1 MDPAYIVTL
10 WFSLGIFLHV
20 APKLQNLTAI
30 RNFVFVII
38 FSFFIGLLPDKNE
51 TQYDIHDHLIKY
63 FFICIALTFFSFRN
77 ALIPKV
83 NEHIVAVHSII
94 LWYAI
99 LFLIPERLVPGVIC
113 ISVIPTAI
121 VIHSIFERREL
132 DYTKQI
138 VLYFWNDLIYLM
150 LFFIQLD
157 QFTKIFPTFEVLVR
171 VPVLQIIMS
180 GMMFASIGLPIM
192 GLLFIIPIPGKRQ
205 SLSERMAEIREYMG
219 CVVKNFT
226 EENTTPAKVL
236 FMMMLSWGMLFLN
249 RIYPVVSEFTLINIL
264 ILSLPY
270 LIQPNGPDPVHT
282 RILTMEPL
290 EMSRTKEK
298 SL

>member
-1 MDPAYIVTL
+1 MDPAYIVTF

-20 APKLQNLTAI
+20 APKLQNLTAV
-30 RNFVFVII
+30 RNFVFVIL
-38 FSFFIGLLPDKNE
+38 FSFFLGLLPDKNE
-51 TQYDIHDHLIKY
+51 THYDIHDHLIKY
-63 FFICIALTFFSFRN
+63 FFICISLTFFSFRN

-99 LFLIPERLVPGVIC
+99 LFLIPARFVPPLIC

-157 QFTKIFPTFEVLVR
+157 QFTKIFPSFDVLVR

-180 GMMFASIGLPIM
+180 GMMFASIGLPIL
-192 GLLFIIPIPGKRQ
+192 GLLFIIPIPSKRQ
-205 SLSERMAEIREYMG
+205 TMPERLEEIREYMG
-219 CVVKNFT
+219 CVIKNFT

-236 FMMMLSWGMLFLN
+236 FMIMLAWGLLILN
-249 RIYPVVSEFTLINIL
+249 RMYAVVSEFTLINIL
-264 ILSLPY
+264 ILSLPF
-270 LIQPNGPDPVHT
+270 LIKPNAPDPVHS

-290 EMSRTKEK
+290 ELQKPK
-298 SL
+298 AK